1 MKLAYVFIVAL
12 LIATSLTV
20 FADIVVVTEIEDNKG
35 GAYQATEL
43 EEGGK
48 FFHDRDYTIT
58 TIPKDFLGLTQVS
71 TSADCPGGQDYRLTF
86 EIDRPAYI
94 YQAWDSRHT
103 PPEDRGQDPKDWFTK
118 EYTNTEEVLMLDAP
132 HAPTEYHIYKSN
144 EPYPKGEV
152 ELLGIDE
159 VIGDPVLMWT
169 IFLEE
174 GVLPVDPAGSLT
186 TTWGEIKSDQ

>member
-1 MKLAYVFIVAL
+1 MKLAYVFMVAL

-20 FADIVVVTEIEDNKG
+20 FADKVVVTDIEDNKG

-58 TIPKDFLGLTQVS
+58 TIPKEFLGLTQVS

-86 EIDRPAYI
+86 EIDRPAYV

-103 PPEDRGQDPKDWFTK
+103 APEDRGQDPKDWFTK
-118 EYTNTEEVLMLDAP
+118 GYTNTEEILMLDAP

-144 EPYPKGEV
+144 EPYPKGTV